1 MINILQPGTG
11 RAYETETERRV
22 KMRRVV
28 ILSYTG
34 NGAQLNKRLTDY
46 FLQKGDVAVSCCVRP
61 GDNVMSTNEIL
72 RREWKRTDA
81 FVFVGALGIAVRHIA
96 PFLESKVFDP
106 AVLVLDEKGEFVIPV
121 VSGHVGG
128 GVELA
133 EELAK
138 VIGAKSVITT
148 ATDVQGRFAVDV
160 FAVKNHLWIEKPE
173 RIKLISRTL
182 LQGGRVDVWTD
193 MPVAGDVPEG
203 LRMMPQVVEGVQ
215 GQEKT
220 QGLQSDLPEAERARK
235 AALREMQSG
244 TSQATIFMGLPDD
257 ASQRL
262 SALYGEPNLCILR
275 PRPYILGV
283 GCKKGKTA
291 EELYN
296 FLQQLCR
303 EAHIDLCEIAAVAS
317 IDVKKEEPGLW
328 ELSRRLRADFE
339 VFDAAALEQVE
350 ENVQRSAFVRET
362 VGVDNVCERSAYCLA
377 KRWTKHAGKTQTE
390 NAGRWTVQ
398 TQTETTGRQTA
409 QVQTENV
416 RGQEQRYRLRVGKQA
431 QNGMTMA
438 LVQYVPTYRW

>member
-1 MINILQPGTG
+1 
-11 RAYETETERRV
+11 
-22 KMRRVV
+22 MRRVV

-34 NGAQLNKRLTDY
+34 NGAQLNKRLTEI
-46 FLQKGDVAVSCCVRP
+46 FLEKGDVAVSCCVRS
-61 GDNVMSTNEIL
+61 GEKVMSTDEIL
-72 RREWKRTDA
+72 RREWNRTDA

-121 VSGHVGG
+121 VSGHIGG

-138 VIGAKSVITT
+138 DVGGKPVITT
-148 ATDVQGRFAVDV
+148 ATDVRGRFAVDV
-160 FAVKNHLWIEKPE
+160 FAVKNHLWIEEPA

-182 LQGGRVDVWTD
+182 LQGGRVDVWTNF
-193 MPVAGDVPEG
+193 PVEGEIPDGLRVMSEG
-203 LRMMPQVVEGVQ
+203 LQ

-220 QGLQSDLPEAERARK
+220 QGMQSDLPETA
-235 AALREMQSG
+235 
-244 TSQATIFMGLPDD
+244 IFMGLPDD
-257 ASQRL
+257 APQQVG
-262 SALYGEPNLCILR
+262 ALYGESNLCVLR

-291 EELYN
+291 EELYG

-303 EAHIDLCEIAAVAS
+303 EEHINLSEIAAVAS

-350 ENVQRSAFVRET
+350 ENVQGSAFVRET

-377 KRWTKHAGKTQTE
+377 KRWTGQTGKTQTE
-390 NAGRWTVQ
+390 NAGRWAVQ
-398 TQTETTGRQTA
+398 AQTETSGRQTA
-409 QVQTENV
+409 QTQTENV
-416 RGQEQRYRLRVGKQA
+416 GGQAERYSLRVGKQA

-438 LVQYVPTYRW
+438 LVKYVPTYRW

>member
-1 MINILQPGTG
+1 
-11 RAYETETERRV
+11 
-22 KMRRVV
+22 
-28 ILSYTG
+28 
-34 NGAQLNKRLTDY
+34 
-46 FLQKGDVAVSCCVRP
+46 
-61 GDNVMSTNEIL
+61 
-72 RREWKRTDA
+72 
-81 FVFVGALGIAVRHIA
+81 
-96 PFLESKVFDP
+96 
-106 AVLVLDEKGEFVIPV
+106 LDEKGEFVIPV

-193 MPVAGDVPEG
+193 MPVEGEIPDGLRVMSEG
-203 LRMMPQVVEGVQ
+203 LQ

-220 QGLQSDLPEAERARK
+220 QGLQSESLEVEKSRIAGFCEK
-235 AALREMQSG
+235 QSG
-244 TSQATIFMGLPDD
+244 TSEAAIVMGPSDD
-257 ASQRL
+257 VRQRL
-262 SALYGEPNLCILR
+262 SAFYGESNLCVLR

-283 GCKKGKTA
+283 GCKKGRTA
-291 EELYN
+291 EELYC
-296 FLQQLCR
+296 FLQQICR
-303 EAHIDLCEIAAVAS
+303 EEHIEPYEIAAVAS

-350 ENVQRSAFVRET
+350 ENVQGSAFVKET

-377 KRWTKHAGKTQTE
+377 KRWTEQTGKTQTE

-398 TQTETTGRQTA
+398 TQTETSGRQTA
-409 QVQTENV
+409 QTQTENAG
-416 RGQEQRYRLRVGKQA
+416 GQEQRYSLRVGKQA

-438 LVQYVPTYRW
+438 LVKYVPTYRW